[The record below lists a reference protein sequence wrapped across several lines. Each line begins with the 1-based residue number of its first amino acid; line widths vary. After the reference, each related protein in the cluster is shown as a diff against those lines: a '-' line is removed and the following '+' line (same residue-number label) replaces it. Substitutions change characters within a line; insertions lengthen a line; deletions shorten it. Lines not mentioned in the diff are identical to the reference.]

1 MAGLHGAIVAY
12 GQTGSGKTYTMLG
25 DPQSELKGLIPR
37 ALERLFQSLS
47 KEENCSYAVHFSYVQ
62 IYMELIQDLLSPEN
76 RVNMREDSTEGCSL
90 VGLTWR
96 AVHSLADCLQVLEA
110 GNEARNT
117 AFTSLNASSSRS
129 HAVVLIRVEKLA
141 GEHVLVSTL
150 QLVDLAGS
158 ERLSTFN
165 SPGIRLDESKAIGL
179 SLLSLGNCIKSLSD
193 RRSKHVSYRD
203 SVLTRLLSHAL
214 SGNACISFI
223 LTISPSTAHSAET
236 LQTLSFGFS
245 ALKVQ
250 THPTVSKRIDYKSLC
265 SKLHT
270 ELEQSKNRYTALAAA
285 NGKLE
290 MLLKQVKSALYT
302 QQREDFEDQ
311 IAEKVTR
318 SLKDQYEAK
327 LREKD
332 SAYTKLLVDFNQF
345 ISTKDLEMQ
354 KIKREKVGLYE
365 TLQKIQQEKGGNC
378 SISMCSHATELFAL
392 TEELELI
399 KLQKNTQKE
408 TISELESNLEACKNE
423 ILALKRQLEEGEKAA
438 KPLDETGKVTELSRK
453 VELFEANS
461 TSLSSKL
468 FDLESA
474 YNEKCE
480 ETELLRAELMRRNA
494 QKGTFDGK
502 THRKEL
508 EAEIQY
514 RKKLELQ
521 VTQLQWEI
529 TRLEKG
535 DRTHVKLVKALLA
548 HVKDLATYSVL
559 EAALHRIFKQNG
571 ENSLDNVRV
580 FADDFHIAMNK
591 EAKGLVNSLKEE
603 TASLRD
609 QLKIATQLYESQRD
623 QCSQLVKYNIDSAIA
638 GSSRELCAGDN
649 HYISRGFRALQ

>member
-1 MAGLHGAIVAY
+1 
-12 GQTGSGKTYTMLG
+12 MLG
-25 DPQSELKGLIPR
+25 DPQNELKGLIPR
-37 ALERLFQSLS
+37 AIESLFQSLS
-47 KEENCSYAVHFSYVQ
+47 REENCSYAVHFAYVQ
-62 IYMELIQDLLSPEN
+62 IYMELIQDLLNPEN
-76 RVNMREDSTEGCSL
+76 RVKIREDSTEGCSL

-110 GNEARNT
+110 GNQARNT

-129 HAVVLIRVEKLA
+129 HAVVFVRVEKLA

-193 RRSKHVSYRD
+193 KRSKHVSYRD

-223 LTISPSTAHSAET
+223 LTISPSAAHSAET

-245 ALKVQ
+245 ALKVE

-265 SKLHT
+265 SKLQT

-318 SLKDQYEAK
+318 SLKDQYEVK

-332 SAYTKLLVDFNQF
+332 NAYTKLLVDFNQF
-345 ISTKDLEMQ
+345 ISTKDLEME
-354 KIKREKVGLYE
+354 KIKREKAGLYE

-378 SISMCSHATELFAL
+378 TISMCSHATELFAL

-399 KLQKNTQKE
+399 KSQKNTQKE
-408 TISELESNLEACKNE
+408 TILELETNLESCKNE
-423 ILALKRQLEEGEKAA
+423 ILALKKQLEDGEKSI
-438 KPLDETGKVTELSRK
+438 KPHDETGKMAELSRK

-461 TSLSSKL
+461 TSLSSQL

-494 QKGTFDGK
+494 QKGTSDSK
-502 THRKEL
+502 IQRKEL
-508 EAEIQY
+508 ESEIQY

-521 VTQLQWEI
+521 VTQLRWEI

-548 HVKDLATYSVL
+548 HIKDLATYSVL

-591 EAKGLVNSLKEE
+591 EAKGMVNSLKEE
-603 TASLRD
+603 AASLKD

-623 QCSQLVKYNIDSAIA
+623 QCSQLVKYSIDRSIA
-638 GSSRELCAGDN
+638 GNSGELRTAARDN
-649 HYISRGFRALQ
+649 HVSRGFRALQ

>member
-1 MAGLHGAIVAY
+1 
-12 GQTGSGKTYTMLG
+12 MLG

-37 ALERLFQSLS
+37 ALESLFQALS
-47 KEENCSYAVHFSYVQ
+47 REENCSYAVHFAYIQ
-62 IYMELIQDLLSPEN
+62 IYMELIQDLLSPDN
-76 RVNMREDSTEGCSL
+76 KVKIREDSTEGCSL
-90 VGLTWR
+90 LGLTWR

-110 GNEARNT
+110 GNQARNT

-129 HAVVLIRVEKLA
+129 HAVVFVRVEKLA

-150 QLVDLAGS
+150 QMVDLAGS

-165 SPGIRLDESKAIGL
+165 STGIRLDESKAIGL

-193 RRSKHVSYRD
+193 KRVKHVSYRD

-223 LTISPSTAHSAET
+223 LTISPSATHSAET

-245 ALKVQ
+245 ALKVS
-250 THPTVSKRIDYKSLC
+250 THPTISKRIDYKSLC
-265 SKLHT
+265 SKLQT

-290 MLLKQVKSALYT
+290 MLLKQVKSALYL
-302 QQREDFEDQ
+302 QQREDFEEQ

-318 SLKDQYEAK
+318 SLKDQYEGK

-332 SAYTKLLVDFNQF
+332 NAYTKLLVDFNQF
-345 ISTKDLEMQ
+345 ISTKDLEME
-354 KIKREKVGLYE
+354 KIKREKAGLYE
-365 TLQKIQQEKGGNC
+365 TLQKIQQEKGEIC
-378 SISMCSHATELFAL
+378 SISMCSHENELL
-392 TEELELI
+392 ELNEELELV
-399 KLQKNTQKE
+399 KLQRNAQKE
-408 TISELESNLEACKNE
+408 TILELEISLETCKNE
-423 ILALKRQLEEGEKAA
+423 VFALKKQLEAGEKAQ
-438 KPLDETGKVTELSRK
+438 KPLNEPDLSRK
-453 VELFEANS
+453 VELLEANS
-461 TSLSSKL
+461 TALSSKL

-474 YNEKCE
+474 YTEKCE

-494 QKGTFDGK
+494 QKGKFPNK
-502 THRKEL
+502 IPLKEL
-508 EAEIQY
+508 EAEIQS
-514 RKKLELQ
+514 RKRLELQ
-521 VTQLQWEI
+521 VTQLQWEV
-529 TRLEKG
+529 TRLERG

-548 HVKDLATYSVL
+548 HVKDLATYSAL

-591 EAKGLVNSLKEE
+591 EAKGLVNTLKDE
-603 TASLRD
+603 TNSLRD

-623 QCSQLVKYNIDSAIA
+623 QCSQLVMYIIDSANA
-638 GSSRELCAGDN
+638 GNQG
-649 HYISRGFRALQ
+649 